1 MLRAGQGEVGHAPD
15 EKFDASSMR
24 REPLRRKSNFFN
36 QINLI
41 WAVQSLP
48 KNISVFQN
56 PNHIYIPRHPVPPR
70 GVS

>member
-41 WAVQSLP
+41 WAVQSLL
-48 KNISVFQN
+48 KKYFCFTETRLTSIFAV
-56 PNHIYIPRHPVPPR
+56 IPT
-70 GVS
+70 GL